1 MDKGA
6 EYYLKYLQGDDDALV
21 GLLRE
26 YRDGLILY
34 INGIVGDMPTAEDI
48 AEDTFFR
55 LITKKPKY
63 AKLDNASFRTWLYGV
78 GRSIAYDRLRR
89 DKRIVYTDLP
99 ERQADEPFEDA
110 FFKSEIKKALH
121 RCLLKLSPEKYE
133 LIWLSYFEEFDAK
146 QISKIT
152 GKSEAGVYTSLS
164 RIRAELRK
172 LMNEEG
178 YTNEDL

>member
-1 MDKGA
+1 M
-6 EYYLKYLQGDDDALV
+6 
-21 GLLRE
+21 
-26 YRDGLILY
+26 
-34 INGIVGDMPTAEDI
+34 
-48 AEDTFFR
+48 
-55 LITKKPKY
+55 
-63 AKLDNASFRTWLYGV
+63 KL
-78 GRSIAYDRLRR
+78 
-89 DKRIVYTDLP
+89 
-99 ERQADEPFEDA
+99 
-110 FFKSEIKKALH
+110 
-121 RCLLKLSPEKYE
+121 CPEKYE